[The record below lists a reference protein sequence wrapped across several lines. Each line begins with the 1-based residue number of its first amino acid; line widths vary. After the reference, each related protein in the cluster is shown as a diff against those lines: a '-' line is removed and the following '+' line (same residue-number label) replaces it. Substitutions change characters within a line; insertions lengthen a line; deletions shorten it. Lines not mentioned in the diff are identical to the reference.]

1 MKHLFLIL
9 LFSTP
14 IAFYSQTIDGF
25 CNLKF
30 GAKQTDVLDLN
41 WVKDSIA
48 QQKQGEND
56 LDVFVKH
63 VKFDDKTYD
72 LCIFRFYKGEL
83 YGGLMAK
90 LFESKEILL
99 QEVDSLKDAIKIE
112 SLDFRN
118 HGDSEID
125 RFLFRDSSKN
135 ELLVEAINVKNLYVL
150 RLHYASSDLSEK
162 KKKEDDKRRVKD
174 NIEIEVKDIKSN

>member
-1 MKHLFLIL
+1 MF
-9 LFSTP
+9 FTP
-14 IAFYSQTIDGF
+14 ITFYSQTIDGF

-30 GAKQTDVLDLN
+30 GAKQKDVLELN
-41 WVKDSIA
+41 WVKDSIVR
-48 QQKQGEND
+48 QEQGAND
-56 LDVFVKH
+56 LDVFVKY

-72 LCIFRFYKGEL
+72 LCIFQFYKGEL

-90 LFESKEILL
+90 LFESREILL
-99 QEVDSLKDAIKIE
+99 QEVDSLKNSIKIE

-125 RFLFRDSSKN
+125 RFLFRDSNKN
-135 ELLVEAINVKNLYVL
+135 ELLVEAININEKNLYVL

-162 KKKEDDKRRVKD
+162 KKKEDDKRRAKNNDVTIQVKS
-174 NIEIEVKDIKSN
+174 IKSD

>member
-1 MKHLFLIL
+1 MF
-9 LFSTP
+9 FTP
-14 IAFYSQTIDGF
+14 ITSYSQTIDGF

-30 GAKQTDVLDLN
+30 GAKQKDVLELN
-41 WVKDSIA
+41 WIKDSIV
-48 QQKQGEND
+48 QQEQGEND

-72 LCIFRFYKGEL
+72 LCILRFYKEEL

-90 LFESKEILL
+90 LFESRETLL
-99 QEVDSLKDAIKIE
+99 QEVDSLKNSIKIE

-125 RFLFRDSSKN
+125 RFLFRDSNKN
-135 ELLVEAINVKNLYVL
+135 ELLVEAINEKNLYVL

-162 KKKEDDKRRVKD
+162 KKKVDDKQKGKD
-174 NIEIEVKDIKSN
+174 SIEFEVEDVKSN

>member
-1 MKHLFLIL
+1 MKHFFLTL
-9 LFSTP
+9 LFFTP
-14 IAFYSQTIDGF
+14 ITFYSQTIDGF

-30 GAKQTDVLDLN
+30 GAKQKDVLALN
-41 WVKDSIA
+41 WVKDSIV

-63 VKFDDKTYD
+63 VEFNDKTYD
-72 LCIFRFYKGEL
+72 LCIFRFYRGEL

-118 HGDSEID
+118 HEDSEID
-125 RFLFRDSSKN
+125 RFSFQDSTQN
-135 ELLVEAINVKNLYVL
+135 ELLVEAINEKNLYVL

-162 KKKEDDKRRVKD
+162 KKKEDDKRRIE
-174 NIEIEVKDIKSN
+174 NSIEIEVKDIKSN